1 MSELRKANT
10 ERAYFLT
17 FTVVGWIDVF
27 TRKELADII
36 IQKLK
41 ISQKEQAVSI
51 YAYVIMPSHIHLI
64 AQRTEQRTLG
74 KWIGEFKSLTA
85 KEIIKTI
92 NTENFE
98 SRRSWLDYLFKFFAK
113 FQKQNP
119 GYMFWQKTS
128 HPIEVYSPQV
138 FDQKIDY
145 IHNNPVMANI
155 VTDPTYYYYSSANPC
170 SPLKTDSY

>member
-10 ERAYFLT
+10 DLAYFLT

-36 IQKLK
+36 IEKLK
-41 ISQKEQAVSI
+41 IYQKDYSVAI

-64 AQRTEQRTLG
+64 AQKTDHELLS

-85 KEIIKTI
+85 KEIIKAV
-92 NTENFE
+92 NSENYE

-119 GYMFWQKTS
+119 GYMFWQKTN
-128 HPIEVYSPQV
+128 HPIEIYSHEV
-138 FDQKIDY
+138 FYQKMDY

-155 VTDPTYYYYSSANPC
+155 VTDQTYYYYSSANPL
-170 SPLKTDSY
+170 SPLKVNEY